1 MVEQRTENPCVR
13 SSILRGTT
21 KAPFLGLFCYIYV
34 KLIDMKKII
43 LLLVAIFLISCETA
57 VVEKVETNGE
67 PEGPH
72 TSAEWK
78 IWAYSTA
85 APSFIAAE
93 CTVVDVDG
101 TVLREGT
108 NGWTAMAANP
118 NGGPSDPENG
128 WKDPHEAMPMVGDA
142 AAFAWAQGFMTGTVP
157 KNDVDGW
164 AWMLHGDMGE
174 DNRMYLVT
182 DEEGIAK
189 AKADGQWIES
199 GAHLML
205 FPADPSTL
213 DGQTTDFNSGAPYV
227 MFAGTEYAHLMI
239 PVEGYYDYQQKK

>member
-1 MVEQRTENPCVR
+1 
-13 SSILRGTT
+13 
-21 KAPFLGLFCYIYV
+21 
-34 KLIDMKKII
+34 MKKR
-43 LLLVAIFLISCETA
+43 LLFMLTIFLISCETA

-93 CTVVDVDG
+93 CTVVDTDG

-118 NGGPSDPENG
+118 RGPADPENG
-128 WKDPHEAMPMVGDA
+128 WKDAHEAMALCGDTEVFKWIGA
-142 AAFAWAQGFMTGTVP
+142 YFAGEIPVMD
-157 KNDVDGW
+157 KDGY

-174 DNRMYLVT
+174 DNTTPMVMN
-182 DEEGIAK
+182 EEDAAPGH
-189 AKADGQWIES
+189 WIES
-199 GAHLML
+199 GPHLMRMPKD
-205 FPADPSTL
+205 PATL
-213 DGQTTDFNSGAPYV
+213 EGMTTDFNSGAPYV
-227 MFAGTEYAHLMI
+227 MFAGTPYAHVMY
-239 PVEGYYDYQQKK
+239 PVDGYYDYQAQKK

>member
-1 MVEQRTENPCVR
+1 
-13 SSILRGTT
+13 
-21 KAPFLGLFCYIYV
+21 
-34 KLIDMKKII
+34 MKKI
-43 LLLVAIFLISCETA
+43 LLLFAAVLFISCNNTTTSA
-57 VVEKVETNGE
+57 PVEVEVKTNGE

-85 APSFIAAE
+85 APSFIAAN

-118 NGGPSDPENG
+118 RGMSDPENG
-128 WKDPHEAMPMVGDA
+128 WKDPHEAMPMVGDGPA
-142 AAFAWAQGFMTGTVP
+142 MQWAMAYMAGKEPEMDT
-157 KNDVDGW
+157 DGW

-174 DNRMYLVT
+174 DNRKHLVI
-182 DEEGIAK
+182 DEEGMNK
-189 AKADGQWIES
+189 AKADGEWIES

-205 FPADPSTL
+205 MPKDPSSL
-213 DGQTTDFNSGAPYV
+213 DGQTTNFNSGAPYV
-227 MFAGTEYAHLMI
+227 MFKGTGYDHLMI
-239 PVEGYYDYQQKK
+239 PVEGYYDYQAPK

>member
-1 MVEQRTENPCVR
+1 
-13 SSILRGTT
+13 
-21 KAPFLGLFCYIYV
+21 
-34 KLIDMKKII
+34 MKKVI
-43 LLLVAIFLISCETA
+43 LFIVAIFLISCETA
-57 VVEKVETNGE
+57 VVEKVDTNGE

-85 APSFIAAE
+85 APSFIASE

-101 TVLREGT
+101 TVLREGN

-118 NGGPSDPENG
+118 RGPADPENG

-142 AAFAWAQGFMTGTVP
+142 QSFAWVSAYFAGTKP
-157 KNDVDGW
+157 ETSMESDGW

-174 DNRMYLVT
+174 DNT
-182 DEEGIAK
+182 K
-189 AKADGQWIES
+189 AGVLNKEDSVDGAWIES

-205 FPADPSTL
+205 MPKDPSSL
-213 DGQTTDFNSGAPYV
+213 DGQTTDFNTGAPYV
-227 MFAGTEYAHLMI
+227 MFAGTDYAHLMI
-239 PVEGYYDYQQKK
+239 PVEGYYNYQPKQ